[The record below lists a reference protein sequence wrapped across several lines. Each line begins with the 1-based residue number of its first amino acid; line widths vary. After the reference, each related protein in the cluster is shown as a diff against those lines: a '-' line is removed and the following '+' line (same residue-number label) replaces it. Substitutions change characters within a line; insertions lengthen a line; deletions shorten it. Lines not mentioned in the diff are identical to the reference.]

1 MKTMQKLLFV
11 SSLILTFNGGFAQAK
26 EPWELNAAE
35 ARAALGPV
43 NAELARAP
51 DQVETLKTAGILLHQ
66 IARNDPKR
74 EEVEL
79 AERHLK
85 RARELAPADQE
96 IAAWLGSATTMKA
109 LFETDSGRQTLWVKV
124 GTKLMDAAVKA
135 VPDNL
140 VVRLVRANN
149 SIELPAFL
157 RRARF
162 GVEDFGY
169 YIDACAKQPCAAAQ
183 LEEARQKLKRA
194 QQLVAQ
200 AQ

>member
-96 IAAWLGSATTMKA
+96 IAAACRKA
-109 LFETDSGRQTLWVKV
+109 DRNLNLAGL
-124 GTKLMDAAVKA
+124 AVRPA
-135 VPDNL
+135 V
-140 VVRLVRANN
+140 
-149 SIELPAFL
+149 
-157 RRARF
+157 
-162 GVEDFGY
+162 
-169 YIDACAKQPCAAAQ
+169 
-183 LEEARQKLKRA
+183 
-194 QQLVAQ
+194 
-200 AQ
+200 